1 MMHATIT
8 SSQIKFV
15 NDSDNS
21 KKKKSKN
28 SEAPI
33 GPRLHQH
40 PGVFHSHL
48 V

>member
-21 KKKKSKN
+21 KKKSKN

-33 GPRLHQH
+33 GPRLHKH
-40 PGVFHSHL
+40 SGVFHSHL